1 MGQLKQGWRWGW
13 RLFLHHFE
21 HYKHNFHHP
30 GFMNTLMWRIRSKL
44 KMRAVFGLFAITI
57 FNIQAASGTTEET
70 QALLYLQK
78 YGYVENRDGT
88 GALLSEEGIKKQL
101 AKAVRDFQA
110 FAGLNQTGELDPV
123 TVELMGTPRCG
134 VNDIIGHGATARRK
148 KRYPST
154 ARLSKRDVDETTAK

>member
-1 MGQLKQGWRWGW
+1 M
-13 RLFLHHFE
+13 
-21 HYKHNFHHP
+21 
-30 GFMNTLMWRIRSKL
+30 
-44 KMRAVFGLFAITI
+44 
-57 FNIQAASGTTEET
+57 AASGTTEET

-110 FAGLNQTGELDPV
+110 FAGLNQTGELDPI

-148 KRYPST
+148 KICSAGKPMEGKPPDLQNHTVSQH
-154 ARLSKRDVDETTAK
+154 SKTLQE